1 MQRKGFDFM
10 SHFER
15 GHSRSIPT
23 ADMSVD
29 AGLRSFM
36 LGVYN
41 KMALGLVVSAALA
54 YAVANFPPVRDLLY
68 VVNPATGALAGYTI
82 FGVILA
88 FAPLVLVLGAGFI
101 MRNPSPA
108 ASGALYWTIVSIIG
122 ASGAVWVLRYTGASI
137 ASTFLITATAFGALS
152 LFGYTTKKDL
162 SGIGSFLIMAVWG
175 LIVASIA
182 NWIFKS
188 PMMHLIISVAGVLI
202 FAGLTAYD
210 TQRLKLTY
218 YEIQG
223 DERSM
228 AVATNYGALSLYLDF
243 INLFQFLLALLG
255 GRRE

>member
-1 MQRKGFDFM
+1 M
-10 SHFER
+10 SDFER
-15 GHSRSIPT
+15 TTARSIPHT

-29 AGLRSFM
+29 AGLRAFM

-54 YAVANFPPVRDLLY
+54 FGVANFAPIRDLLY
-68 VVNPATGALAGYTI
+68 VVNERGALAGYTI
-82 FGVILA
+82 LGMVLA
-88 FAPLVLVLGAGFI
+88 FAPLVLVLGAGFM
-101 MRNPSPA
+101 MRNPTAKS
-108 ASGALYWTIVSIIG
+108 SGALYWTIVSVIG

-162 SGIGSFLIMAVWG
+162 TGLGTFLIMGVWG
-175 LIVASIA
+175 LIIASVV
-182 NWIFKS
+182 NMFLGQ
-188 PMMHLIISVAGVLI
+188 PMISLIISVAGVLI

-210 TQRLKLTY
+210 TQRLKMTY
-218 YEIQG
+218 YQIGG
-223 DERSM
+223 DQAGL
-228 AVATNYGALSLYLDF
+228 AVATNFGALSLYLDF